1 MPIIILLLNKKLN
14 IIIFNLIYLIKFE
27 KIKLFLF
34 TIFFNLFIYLFIYLF
49 YIHNFSFEVNLI
61 KIFPK
66 TFMICIHVMR
76 INFV

>member
-34 TIFFNLFIYLFIYLF
+34 TIFFN
-49 YIHNFSFEVNLI
+49 N
-61 KIFPK
+61 IFLLLY
-66 TFMICIHVMR
+66 F
-76 INFV
+76 F